1 MKTPAQSNDNRPN
14 DTKRSSS
21 SHDTVGEER
30 NLQRLTQALDR
41 AVEHLDVPTQH
52 ALQRARQRALASQQ
66 QHASHTKQWWAGGGL
81 ITAAAA
87 LALAI
92 HLGPKGQQ
100 GLPDAR
106 PLSPFAGGTGSEHS
120 LSDLELLT
128 HDEFLLL
135 DEDLEFYAWLENEL
149 DSTI

>member
-30 NLQRLTQALDR
+30 NLQRLTQALDH
-41 AVEHLDVPTQH
+41 AVENVDLSTQH
-52 ALQRARQRALASQQ
+52 ALQRARQHALASQQ
-66 QHASHTKQWWAGGGL
+66 RASHVKQWWAGGGL

-92 HLGPKGQQ
+92 HFGPKNQQ
-100 GLPDAR
+100 GLPDAT
-106 PLSPFAGGTGSEHS
+106 PLSPFADGASSGHL
-120 LSDLELLT
+120 LSDLELLSQ
-128 HDEFLLL
+128 DEFLLL